1 MSNTSSQFVCSATD
15 SSLPDPSS
23 EIWATKKSPL
33 FLKIAFFLIF
43 CLQWPHFPVYCYMKL
58 HKINH
63 VLLSSVFINAAAKGT
78 NNCFLK
84 GFLYGVCFTGA
95 LVRKL
100 FYFLK
105 HDKAA

>member
-1 MSNTSSQFVCSATD
+1 MGN
-15 SSLPDPSS
+15 
-23 EIWATKKSPL
+23 KKSPL

-63 VLLSSVFINAAAKGT
+63 VLLSSVLINAAAKGT

-100 FYFLK
+100 VYFLK